1 MEEEEAAKREEE
13 MEKGKDEC
21 EVSCSMHK
29 MGVQPAFLYEN
40 LVPDLRSELDIGHL
54 VVRFYKNKRTAVVK
68 LGLHAA
74 YNLRDLRLVVGE

>member
-1 MEEEEAAKREEE
+1 MEEEEGAKREEE

-40 LVPDLRSELDIGHL
+40 LVPDLS
-54 VVRFYKNKRTAVVK
+54 NA
-68 LGLHAA
+68 
-74 YNLRDLRLVVGE
+74 